1 MARILALAVT
11 LGMTVW
17 EASPVEA
24 CSCVVPSTERGGREM
39 GLDML
44 SKQHGRLLCVV
55 VAIVQV
61 TSLAVTV
68 ACSSSGVSGP
78 TSDIGSS
85 SQLATAL
92 RAKSLSVTTLGQTSA
107 GTNGYLSVGSTD
119 LKVGDDL
126 VKVFEYS
133 NTRQADAD
141 ASLIDSEGQF
151 GPRLHIGWIS
161 APNVYKHGQ
170 IIVLY
175 LGCSNEIVEALN
187 DLLGQAIARGPG
199 CPNP

>member
-1 MARILALAVT
+1 
-11 LGMTVW
+11 
-17 EASPVEA
+17 
-24 CSCVVPSTERGGREM
+24 M

-44 SKQHGRLLCVV
+44 SEKHIRSLCVV
-55 VAIVQV
+55 VALVQV
-61 TSLAVTV
+61 MSLAVTA
-68 ACSSSGVSGP
+68 ACSSSPVSGP
-78 TSDIGSS
+78 TSEIGSS
-85 SQLATAL
+85 NQLVTAL
-92 RAKSLSVTTLGQTSA
+92 RAKSLSVSTLGQTSA

-133 NTRQADAD
+133 SARQADAD

-151 GPRLHIGWIS
+151 GPRLHIGWIT
-161 APNVYKHGQ
+161 APNFYKHGQ

-175 LGCSNEIVEALN
+175 LGCSNEIVEALT